1 MTPSSERASPGE
13 ARAASVISHAASV
26 LRRSPVNEPMLGVTE
41 ITTRAGL
48 HQNTVSR
55 LPAAP
60 EQEDAVGR
68 DSQTRRYRLGSSS
81 AGSRGASVGSG
92 ETH

>member
-1 MTPSSERASPGE
+1 MTPSSGRASPGE
-13 ARAASVISHAASV
+13 ARAASVISHATSV
-26 LRRSPVNEPMLGVTE
+26 PRRSPVNEPMLGVTE

-55 LPAAP
+55 LLAAV

-68 DSQTRRYRLGSSS
+68 DSQTRRYRLAPSS

-92 ETH
+92 KTQ